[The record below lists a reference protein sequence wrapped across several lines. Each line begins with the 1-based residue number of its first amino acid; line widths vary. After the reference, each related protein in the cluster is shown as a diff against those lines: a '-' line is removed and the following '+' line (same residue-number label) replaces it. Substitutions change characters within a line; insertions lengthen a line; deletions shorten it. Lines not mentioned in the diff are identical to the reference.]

1 MANTKKKG
9 ENQGIS
15 RRDFIK
21 GTAAVGVAA
30 AVGSIG
36 FPSVLRGA
44 VPPEIPIGNVL
55 PLSGPLAYLGNQLK
69 NGTVMAVNEINE
81 AGGIRSLGGA
91 KLKLLDADT
100 EGKPDLSIS
109 GVERLDRAGA
119 VAIMG
124 CLQSAVTI
132 VATQVAERQRVPFV
146 VSVAVADKITERGF
160 KYTFRLQPRAAQ
172 MAPQTVKFISDIARQ
187 AGEKVKTIA
196 YIHDNTAF
204 GGSLSEHVVKT
215 APKYGMEVVARV
227 PYSPRSADVTTEV
240 RKVKAAGA
248 DIVMASGYFADGVRV
263 FRAMKGLRVRPKA
276 FVGCGNGAYSDQNFV
291 KELGDMTEYV
301 MDGNY
306 QANPNSPL
314 AQKMFDHYQALYGQK
329 IPPSAVFAYEPVYV
343 IADAL
348 ERAKSTDREAL
359 RKALAETNLKK
370 HVLPQGPIVFGAD
383 GQNKNAQ
390 IALTQ
395 VLGSRI
401 KVVWPEQYAE
411 AKLVFPMPS

>member
-1 MANTKKKG
+1 MANTKKKR
-9 ENQGIS
+9 ENQSIS

-36 FPSVLRGA
+36 FPNVLRGA
-44 VPPEIPIGNVL
+44 APPEIPIGNIL

-172 MAPQTVKFISDIARQ
+172 MAPQTVKFISDVARQ
-187 AGEKVKTIA
+187 AGEEVKTIA

-204 GGSLSEHVVKT
+204 GGSLSGHVVET
-215 APKYGMEVVARV
+215 APKYGMEVVVRV
-227 PYSPRSADVTTEV
+227 PYSPKSADVTTEV

-248 DIVMASGYFADGVRV
+248 DIVMASGYFSDGVRV

-306 QANPNSPL
+306 QANPLSPL
-314 AQKMFDHYQALYGQK
+314 AKKMLGHYQSLYGHK
-329 IPPSAVFAYEPVYV
+329 MPPSAVFAYEPVYV

-359 RKALAETNLKK
+359 RKALAKTNLKK
-370 HVLPQGPIVFGAD
+370 HVLPQGPIVFDAD

-395 VLGSRI
+395 VLGGRI

>member
-1 MANTKKKG
+1 MEEQRNKREKK
-9 ENQGIS
+9 GIS

-21 GTAAVGVAA
+21 GTAAMGAAA
-30 AVGSIG
+30 AVGTIG
-36 FPSVLRGA
+36 FPNVLRGA
-44 VPPEIPIGNVL
+44 APPEILIGHIH

-69 NGTVMAVNEINE
+69 NGTVMAVNEINK
-81 AGGIRSLGGA
+81 AGGIKSLDGA
-91 KLKLLDADT
+91 KLKLLDADS

-109 GVERLDRAGA
+109 GVERLDRAGV
-119 VAIMG
+119 VAITG

-132 VATQVAERQRVPFV
+132 VATQVAEKQRVPFV
-146 VSVAVADKITERGF
+146 VSVAVADEVTERGF
-160 KYTFRLQPRAAQ
+160 KYTFRVQPRAAQ
-172 MAPQTVKFISDIARQ
+172 MAPQTVKFISDIAKQ
-187 AGEKVKTIA
+187 AGEAVKTIA

-204 GGSLSEHVVKT
+204 GASLSGLVVET
-215 APKYGMEVVARV
+215 APKYGMKVVAQV
-227 PYSPRSADVTTEV
+227 PYSPKSADVSTEV

-263 FRAMKGLRVRPKA
+263 FRAMKGLRVKPKA

-306 QANPNSPL
+306 QANPASPL
-314 AQKMFDHYQALYGQK
+314 AKKMFDHYQALYGQK
-329 IPPSAVFAYEPVYV
+329 IPPSGVFAYQPIYV

-348 ERAKSTDREAL
+348 ERARSTDREAL
-359 RKALAETNLKK
+359 REALANTNLKA
-370 HVLPQGPIVFGAD
+370 HVLPQGPIVFDAT

-395 VLGSRI
+395 VLGGKIR
-401 KVVWPEQYAE
+401 VVWPEQYAE
-411 AKLVFPMPS
+411 ANLVFPVPS

>member
-1 MANTKKKG
+1 MTSTKKKK

-21 GTAAVGVAA
+21 GTAAMGAAVAA
-30 AVGSIG
+30 GSIG
-36 FPSVLRGA
+36 FPNVLRGA
-44 VPPEIPIGNVL
+44 APPEILIGHIH

-69 NGTVMAVNEINE
+69 NGTVMAINEINQ
-81 AGGIRSLGGA
+81 AGGIKSLDGA
-91 KLKLLDADT
+91 KLKLLDADS
-100 EGKPDLSIS
+100 EGKPDISIS
-109 GVERLDRAGA
+109 GVERLDRAGV
-119 VAIMG
+119 VAITG

-132 VATQVAERQRVPFV
+132 VATQVAERHHVPFV

-160 KYTFRLQPRAAQ
+160 KYTFRVQPRAAQ
-172 MAPQTVKFISDIARQ
+172 MAPQTVKFISDVAQQ

-204 GGSLSEHVVKT
+204 GGSLSGLVVQA

-227 PYSPRSADVTTEV
+227 PYSPKSADVSTEV
-240 RKVKAAGA
+240 RKVKAADA
-248 DIVMASGYFADGVRV
+248 DIVMASGYFSDGVRV

-306 QANPNSPL
+306 QANPKSPL
-314 AQKMFDHYQALYGQK
+314 AKKMFDHYHSLYGQK
-329 IPPSAVFAYEPVYV
+329 IPPSAVFAYQPIYV

-348 ERAKSTDREAL
+348 ERARSTDREAI
-359 RKALAETNLKK
+359 REALVNTNLKT
-370 HVLPQGPIVFGAD
+370 HVLPQMPIVFDAT

-395 VLGSRI
+395 ILGGKI

-411 AKLVFPMPS
+411 AKLIFPMPS

>member
-1 MANTKKKG
+1 MEKQRNKREKK
-9 ENQGIS
+9 GIS

-21 GTAAVGVAA
+21 GTAAMGAAA
-30 AVGSIG
+30 AVGTIG
-36 FPSVLRGA
+36 FPNVLRGA
-44 VPPEIPIGNVL
+44 APPEILIGHIH

-69 NGTVMAVNEINE
+69 NGTVMAVNEINK
-81 AGGIRSLGGA
+81 AGGIKSLGGA
-91 KLKLLDADT
+91 KLKLLDADS

-109 GVERLDRAGA
+109 GVERLDRAGV
-119 VAIMG
+119 VAITG

-132 VATQVAERQRVPFV
+132 VATQVAEKYHVPFV
-146 VSVAVADKITERGF
+146 VSVAVADEVTERGF
-160 KYTFRLQPRAAQ
+160 KYTFRVQPRAAQ
-172 MAPQTVKFISDIARQ
+172 MAPQTVKYISDVAKQ
-187 AGEKVKTIA
+187 AGEEVKTIA

-204 GGSLSEHVVKT
+204 GASLSGLVVEA

-227 PYSPRSADVTTEV
+227 PYSPKSADVSTEV

-248 DIVMASGYFADGVRV
+248 DIVMASGYFSDGVRV

-306 QANPNSPL
+306 QANPKSPL
-314 AQKMFDHYQALYGQK
+314 AKKMFDHYQALYGQR
-329 IPPSAVFAYEPVYV
+329 IPPSGVFAYQPIYV

-348 ERAKSTDREAL
+348 ERARSTDREAL
-359 RKALAETNLKK
+359 REALANTNLKA
-370 HVLPQGPIVFGAD
+370 HVLPQAPIVFDGT

-395 VLGSRI
+395 VLGGNI
-401 KVVWPEQYAE
+401 KVVWPGQYAE
-411 AKLVFPMPS
+411 AKLVFPVPS

>member
-69 NGTVMAVNEINE
+69 NGTAMAVNEINE

>member
-1 MANTKKKG
+1 MEEQRNKREKK
-9 ENQGIS
+9 GIS

-21 GTAAVGVAA
+21 GTAAMGAAA
-30 AVGSIG
+30 AVGTIG
-36 FPSVLRGA
+36 FPNVLRGA
-44 VPPEIPIGNVL
+44 APPEILIGHIH

-69 NGTVMAVNEINE
+69 NGTVMAVNEINK
-81 AGGIRSLGGA
+81 AGGIKSLDGA
-91 KLKLLDADT
+91 KLKLLDADS

-109 GVERLDRAGA
+109 GVERLDRAGV
-119 VAIMG
+119 VAITG

-132 VATQVAERQRVPFV
+132 VATQVAEKHHVPFV
-146 VSVAVADKITERGF
+146 VSVAVADEVTERGF
-160 KYTFRLQPRAAQ
+160 KYTFRVQPRAAQ
-172 MAPQTVKFISDIARQ
+172 MAPQTVKFISDVAKQ
-187 AGEKVKTIA
+187 AGEEVKTIA

-204 GGSLSEHVVKT
+204 GASLSGLVVET
-215 APKYGMEVVARV
+215 APKYGMKVVSLV
-227 PYSPRSADVTTEV
+227 PYSPKSADVSTEV

-263 FRAMKGLRVRPKA
+263 FRAMKGLRVKPKA

-306 QANPNSPL
+306 QANPASPL
-314 AQKMFDHYQALYGQK
+314 AKKMFDHYQALYDHK
-329 IPPSAVFAYEPVYV
+329 IPPSAVFAYQPIYV

-348 ERAKSTDREAL
+348 ERARSTNREAIREAL
-359 RKALAETNLKK
+359 ANTNLKA
-370 HVLPQGPIVFGAD
+370 HVLPQGPIVFDAT

-395 VLGSRI
+395 VLGGKI

-411 AKLVFPMPS
+411 GKLVFPVPS

>member
-1 MANTKKKG
+1 MANTKKKK
-9 ENQGIS
+9 ENQSIS

-21 GTAAVGVAA
+21 GSAAMGVAV

-36 FPSVLRGA
+36 FPNVLRGA
-44 VPPEIPIGNVL
+44 VPPEILIGNIL

-69 NGTVMAVNEINE
+69 NGAVMAVSEINK
-81 AGGIRSLGGA
+81 AGGIKALDGA
-91 KLKLLDADT
+91 KLKLVDSDS
-100 EGKPDLSIS
+100 EGKADLSIS

-119 VAIMG
+119 VAITG

-132 VATQVAERQRVPFV
+132 VATQIAEKYRVPFV

-160 KYTFRLQPRAAQ
+160 KYTFRIQPRAAQ

-187 AGEKVKTIA
+187 TGEDIKTVA

-204 GGSLSEHVVKT
+204 GGSLSEHVVET

-263 FRAMKGLRVRPKA
+263 FRAMKGLRVSPKA

-306 QANPNSPL
+306 QANPLSPL
-314 AQKMFDHYQALYGQK
+314 AKKMLTHYQSLYGQK
-329 IPPSAVFAYEPVYV
+329 MPPSAVFAYEPIYV

-359 RKALAETNLKK
+359 REALAKTNLKK

-395 VLGSRI
+395 ILGGRI
-401 KVVWPEQYAE
+401 KVVWPKQYAE
-411 AKLVFPMPS
+411 AKLVFPMPT

>member
-1 MANTKKKG
+1 MTNKKKMR
-9 ENQGIS
+9 EKQGIS

-21 GTAAVGVAA
+21 GTAAMGVAA

-36 FPSVLRGA
+36 FPNILRGA
-44 VPPEIPIGNVL
+44 APPEILIGHIH

-81 AGGIRSLGGA
+81 AGGIKSLGGA
-91 KLKLLDADT
+91 KLKLLDADS

-109 GVERLDRAGA
+109 GVERLDRAGV
-119 VAIMG
+119 VAITG

-132 VATQVAERQRVPFV
+132 VATQVAERHRVPFV

-160 KYTFRLQPRAAQ
+160 KYTFRVQPRAAQ
-172 MAPQTVKFISDIARQ
+172 MAPQTVKFISDVARQ

-204 GGSLSEHVVKT
+204 GASLSGHVVET
-215 APKYGMEVVARV
+215 APKYGMEVVACV
-227 PYSPRSADVTTEV
+227 PYSPKSADVTTEV
-240 RKVKAAGA
+240 RKIKAADA

-306 QANPNSPL
+306 QANPGSPL
-314 AQKMFDHYQALYGQK
+314 AKKMFAHYQALYGQK
-329 IPPSAVFAYEPVYV
+329 IPPSAVFAYQPVYV

-359 RKALAETNLKK
+359 REALAKTNLKE
-370 HVLPQGPIVFGAD
+370 HVLPQAPIVFGAD
-383 GQNKNAQ
+383 GQNKNAH

-395 VLGSRI
+395 VLGGRI
-401 KVVWPEQYAE
+401 KVVWPKQYAE

>member
-1 MANTKKKG
+1 
-9 ENQGIS
+9 
-15 RRDFIK
+15 
-21 GTAAVGVAA
+21 
-30 AVGSIG
+30 
-36 FPSVLRGA
+36 
-44 VPPEIPIGNVL
+44 
-55 PLSGPLAYLGNQLK
+55 
-69 NGTVMAVNEINE
+69 
-81 AGGIRSLGGA
+81 
-91 KLKLLDADT
+91 
-100 EGKPDLSIS
+100 
-109 GVERLDRAGA
+109 
-119 VAIMG
+119 
-124 CLQSAVTI
+124 
-132 VATQVAERQRVPFV
+132 
-146 VSVAVADKITERGF
+146 
-160 KYTFRLQPRAAQ
+160 
-172 MAPQTVKFISDIARQ
+172 MAPQTVKFITDVAQQ

-204 GGSLSEHVVKT
+204 GASLSGLVVET

-240 RKVKAAGA
+240 RKIKAAGA

-306 QANPNSPL
+306 QANPISPL
-314 AQKMFDHYQALYGQK
+314 AKKMLTHYQSLYGQK
-329 IPPSAVFAYEPVYV
+329 MPPSAVFAYEPVYV

-359 RKALAETNLKK
+359 REALAKTNLKK

-395 VLGSRI
+395 VLGGRI

-411 AKLVFPMPS
+411 AKLVFPMPT